1 MNFGTIILDQSME
14 TRQNYAIQILTALL
28 FTLKPK
34 IFLKIFLMLLR
45 NGLIR
50 LTDKNDKRPLA
61 IGKNKRPLAIG
72 KKKKSTWSF

>member
-1 MNFGTIILDQSME
+1 
-14 TRQNYAIQILTALL
+14 
-28 FTLKPK
+28 
-34 IFLKIFLMLLR
+34 MLLR

-72 KKKKSTWSF
+72 KKKSTWSF